1 MQFNELLCLLVF
13 LGAATVHGQE
23 PEYTEI
29 QLPGLCPKI
38 SYVSNLNGP
47 RVFGWWYRSHTTFTS
62 PLCYN
67 GNEGQTMY
75 TAPVDDTTLTL
86 QYCCRSSADPSIP
99 YCGEKVGTG
108 TTVSTGYVG
117 GFIYQFDDQTYL
129 SHPIDTDYDNFAIV
143 YGCKPESGEELIFI
157 ITRDYTLPARLL
169 PRVNKILKR
178 NGIAWSKLK
187 PVKQGP
193 TVPYIP
199 NTGPRR
205 NSLWSWLW

>member
-1 MQFNELLCLLVF
+1 MTLNELVFAVVF
-13 LGAATVHGQE
+13 LSVAMVHGQA
-23 PEYTEI
+23 PEYTKI

-38 SYVSNLNGP
+38 SYVSNLSGP
-47 RVFGWWYRSHTTFTS
+47 RVIGWWYRSHSTFTS

-75 TAPVDDTTLTL
+75 TVPLNDTTLTL
-86 QYCCRSSADPSIP
+86 QYCCRSAADPTIP

-108 TTVSTGYVG
+108 TTVSTGYIG
-117 GFIYQFDDQTYL
+117 GFIQNFDVHTYL

-143 YGCKPESGEELIFI
+143 YGCKPETGDELIFI
-157 ITRDYTLPARLL
+157 LTRDYTLHKRFL

-178 NGIAWSKLK
+178 NGIAWSKLL

-193 TVPYIP
+193 TTPYVP
-199 NTGPRR
+199 NTRPAH
-205 NSLWSWLW
+205 SWW

>member
-1 MQFNELLCLLVF
+1 MKFIELVCLLVYF
-13 LGAATVHGQE
+13 TIAAVDGEAT
-23 PEYTEI
+23 EYTEI

-47 RVFGWWYRSHTTFTS
+47 RVLGWWYRSHSTFTS

-75 TAPVDDTTLTL
+75 TAQLNDTALSL
-86 QYCCRSSADPSIP
+86 QYCCRSAADPTIP

-117 GFIYQFDDQTYL
+117 GFIYRFDGHAYL

-143 YGCKPESGEELIFI
+143 YGCKPESGDELIFI
-157 ITRDYTLPARLL
+157 LSRDYTLNRRLCL
-169 PRVNKILKR
+169 ELTKF
-178 NGIAWSKLK
+178 
-187 PVKQGP
+187 
-193 TVPYIP
+193 
-199 NTGPRR
+199 
-205 NSLWSWLW
+205 